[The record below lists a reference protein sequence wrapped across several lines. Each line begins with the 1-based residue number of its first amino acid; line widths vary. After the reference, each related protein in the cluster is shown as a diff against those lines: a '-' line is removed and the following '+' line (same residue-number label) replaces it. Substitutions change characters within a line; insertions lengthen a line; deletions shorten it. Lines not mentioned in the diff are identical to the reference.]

1 MFVHYII
8 SEMNN
13 NIVIELP
20 TGHGKTPIIAC
31 LAKCIADTY
40 PDCKVFV
47 VTMNSYLV
55 YHAHENYA
63 IK

>member
-8 SEMNN
+8 SEIKNN
-13 NIVIELP
+13 MVIELP
-20 TGHGKTPIIAC
+20 TGHGKTPIISC
-31 LAKCIADTY
+31 LAKCLADTY
-40 PDCKVFV
+40 PDNKIFI

-55 YHAHENYA
+55 HHAYENYS